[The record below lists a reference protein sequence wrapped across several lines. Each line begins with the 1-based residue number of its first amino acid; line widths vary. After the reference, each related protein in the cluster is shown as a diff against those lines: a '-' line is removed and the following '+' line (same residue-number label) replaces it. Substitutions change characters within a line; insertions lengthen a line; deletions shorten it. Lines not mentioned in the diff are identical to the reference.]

1 MYDLSHY
8 VFFNNIL
15 KINLHG
21 MNRYEALIAVKDFI
35 YDAYLLNTNYIA
47 IIHGKGEGILRKTV
61 WDILKKSPYVVSFQL
76 DYYNSGATVVLL
88 KKRLN

>member
-15 KINLHG
+15 KIDLHG

-47 IIHGKGEGILRKTV
+47 LRKTV

>member
-15 KINLHG
+15 KIDLHG

-47 IIHGKGEGILRKTV
+47 I
-61 WDILKKSPYVVSFQL
+61 
-76 DYYNSGATVVLL
+76 
-88 KKRLN
+88 